1 MSAGSGVESAAPGG
15 AGAGVNLAALYQ
27 LHLGQAKTAFLD
39 LTDESPHGAAV
50 PVSYDQFEKRSAAVA
65 GALVQ
70 LGVQVGE
77 RVAILADNSVDYAA
91 LYFGICRMGAVTVP
105 LNTKLGR
112 DGLAYIVADAGAR
125 LIFADAANAKRAPA
139 GVRVVLI
146 GSVEW
151 QQLLSGSAPYGMVW
165 MDPEAVAVQMYT
177 SGSTGRP
184 KGVLLSHRSQ
194 LFTVDQYTSGGF
206 FMSPDERILV
216 SAPMY
221 HKNAMVQT
229 KVNLALGG
237 QIVLLARFD
246 AAGYLRA
253 VAEQR
258 ATSLTGVPTM
268 FALMTAQQ
276 ELLATLDLSC
286 VGRLMI
292 GSAPMTEALFDQV
305 RAIFPAAVIT
315 NGYGTTEAI
324 ASFGPH
330 PQGKPR
336 PKIALGYPL
345 PTVQLR
351 LADPATGAGANPGEL
366 WIKGPGV
373 MNGYHNLP
381 EVTAARLTN
390 GWYHTGDVMER
401 DEDGWFFFVGR
412 VDDMF
417 VCAGEN
423 VYPGEVEQLLERH
436 PAVHQAAVVS
446 VADELKGA
454 LPVAFVVVEPGRELT
469 EDELRRWSIEHGPA
483 YAHPRAVW
491 FVDEIPLAG
500 TAKIDK
506 TSLSAQAA
514 RRFTL
519 R

>member
-1 MSAGSGVESAAPGG
+1 MSAAPGE
-15 AGAGVNLAALYQ
+15 VNLAALYQ
-27 LHLGQAKTAFLD
+27 PHLGQGKTAYLD
-39 LTDESPHGAAV
+39 LTATVTTPGRESST
-50 PVSYDQFEKRSAAVA
+50 VSYDHFEQRCARVA
-65 GALVQ
+65 GSLVQ
-70 LGVQVGE
+70 LGVTVGE

-91 LYFGICRMGAVTVP
+91 LYFGICRMGGVTVP

-112 DGLAYIVADAGAR
+112 DGLAYIVGDAGAR
-125 LIFADAANAKRAPA
+125 VVFADERNADRAPA
-139 GVRVVLI
+139 GVDVVLI
-146 GSVEW
+146 GSDRW
-151 QQLLSGSAPYGMVW
+151 HQLLDLAEPYGMVW
-165 MDPEAVAVQMYT
+165 LESSAVAVQMYT

-184 KGVLLSHRSQ
+184 KGVLLSHGSQ

-246 AAGYLRA
+246 AAEYLRA
-253 VAEQR
+253 VAQQR

-268 FALMTAQQ
+268 FALMTAQH

-286 VGRLMI
+286 VRRLMI
-292 GSAPMTEALFDQV
+292 GSAPMTEGLFDQV
-305 RAIFPAAVIT
+305 RAIFPDAVIT

-330 PQGKPR
+330 PEAKPR

-345 PTVQLR
+345 STVQLR
-351 LADPATGAGANPGEL
+351 LADPVTGADANPGEL

-381 EVTAARLTN
+381 EVTATRLTD

-412 VDDMF
+412 ADDMF
-417 VCAGEN
+417 VCGGEN
-423 VYPGEVEQLLERH
+423 IYPGDVEKLLERH
-436 PAVHQAAVVS
+436 PAVHQAAVVA
-446 VADELKGA
+446 VPDALKGA
-454 LPVAFVVVEPGRELT
+454 LPVAFVVRGPGQELS
-469 EDELRRWSIEHGPA
+469 EDELRQWSIEHGPA

-506 TSLSAQAA
+506 TSLSAEAA
-514 RRFTL
+514 RRFTP
-519 R
+519 RG